1 MRQRAMVIFLRC
13 QRSLRNEHSAFS
25 TQHSAPKHTVTAYNR
40 ASSLCG
46 LCVLGGELFP
56 NDFHTRFYF
65 SVPLSLR
72 GGFSWMNIHSLTI
85 ESTRSAISQKE
96 FTPVD
101 LAKNFYKKI
110 KAEDPEIHAYLT
122 LCEDRALQQ
131 AERID
136 RIVKAGDPLPP
147 LAGVPIG
154 IKDVLVTKGVR
165 TTAGSKILEN
175 FIPPYEIG

>member
-1 MRQRAMVIFLRC
+1 MDINSF
-13 QRSLRNEHSAFS
+13 
-25 TQHSAPKHTVTAYNR
+25 
-40 ASSLCG
+40 
-46 LCVLGGELFP
+46 
-56 NDFHTRFYF
+56 
-65 SVPLSLR
+65 
-72 GGFSWMNIHSLTI
+72 TI

-96 FTPVD
+96 FTAAD

-110 KAEDPEIHAYLT
+110 EAEDPEIHAYLT

-131 AERID
+131 ADRVD

-154 IKDVLVTKGVR
+154 IKDVMVTKGVR

-175 FIPPYEIG
+175 FIPPYDCTAVARLEAAGAMVPETDARETANVRDTGVAAL